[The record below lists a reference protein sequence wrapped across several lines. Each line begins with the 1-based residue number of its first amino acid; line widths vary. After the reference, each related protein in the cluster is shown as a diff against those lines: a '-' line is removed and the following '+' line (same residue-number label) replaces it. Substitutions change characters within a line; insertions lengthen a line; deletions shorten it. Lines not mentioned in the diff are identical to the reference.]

1 MKKWIA
7 MILGALLLISAA
19 ACAQKTDGQN
29 TAETPAPEQNADA
42 ELTGTEETNEEPPV
56 GTLAGGWQVAENN
69 EMTEERKAVFEKGLE
84 GLVGV
89 DYVPIAY
96 LGSQVVAG
104 TNHCILA
111 EGKVVYPNSTPMYVL
126 VFLYEDLSGNV
137 SLMNIENLPII
148 AEDDGTLSAP
158 GGEMLMGGWAYA
170 DSYEVTDE
178 MRDRLNKALEETVGA
193 SYEPIANLGTQVVA
207 GLNRCLLCKVTPV
220 VLNPEANYALV
231 YVYEDLSGGAALNYV
246 IDFDFGAYC
255 TYGA

>member
-178 MRDRLNKALEETVGA
+178 MRDRLNKALWKQSRVPRKRSRRSRKRSALRT
-193 SYEPIANLGTQVVA
+193 
-207 GLNRCLLCKVTPV
+207 NRSPTSAPRSSR
-220 VLNPEANYALV
+220 
-231 YVYEDLSGGAALNYV
+231 DSTAACSARSRPS
-246 IDFDFGAYC
+246 F
-255 TYGA
+255 